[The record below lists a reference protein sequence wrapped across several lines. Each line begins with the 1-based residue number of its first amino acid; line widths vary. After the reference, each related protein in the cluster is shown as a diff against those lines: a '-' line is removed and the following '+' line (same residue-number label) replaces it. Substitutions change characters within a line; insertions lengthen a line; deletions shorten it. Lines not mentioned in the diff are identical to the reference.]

1 MTDNYY
7 ARFANHCSKVGMHPQ
22 TAARHEG
29 IPWSTVLKWK
39 KRNPSP
45 RHAKVVDAFLLK
57 SADMFLSRH
66 AVTMGVDPEGIA
78 MVDQRHERT
87 GEILETEGEILTAAD
102 TRDLLLPHEVVRD
115 PVHGDIWITALERTI
130 IDSPAFQRLRK
141 LSQLGPTKLVYHGAT
156 HDRFGH
162 SLGTLQCAE
171 DLVNIVNKNAKVYQ
185 QRHIIGVDDY
195 PRLLIRLC
203 ALLHDVAHMPFGHTL
218 SKEGN
223 LTPDEWSDEKRA
235 DIWLRDD
242 NKCSITSRMRGFL
255 IEKGIAEDKASQVVD
270 HVIEYLVDIEQPMNH
285 AYPYICDIV
294 GNTLCADLLDY
305 VERDMYFCGLKEK
318 SGDRVIKY
326 LSVMRLVPTNKG
338 GRQVRGDAANKGGTE
353 DSEEFEPSHDERRG
367 RGRVV
372 LLGYR
377 FEREH
382 NPDGKSRLVRKTEIL
397 SEAIDLLRRRF
408 ALAEKVYFH
417 RTKTEAS
424 AMLISAV
431 ASSTIPFDRLYPMG
445 DEQALLELCRD
456 TSENN
461 SRCRHLLSAY
471 EERRLFKPIYQIGYI
486 KEEETEE
493 SLSLWKRL
501 YPKYRAPTVRRELEE
516 DIEYVADLP
525 PGSIAV
531 YCPHK
536 GMNVKSFEMLVHS
549 QPEGNVK
556 RLGRILDD
564 NRLKEMQAINERFER
579 LWKLQVF
586 VDPEILDPSQV
597 SNGEVQDLSALCEE
611 FIGFPNGIQQL
622 QRRGKALEY
631 QIVGRVAR
639 EYETKN
645 PGAEVPHSVVE
656 QVVASSAKG
665 RPREMISAYRVT
677 LDTLMEGRAE
687 TA

>member
-1 MTDNYY
+1 MDNYY
-7 ARFANHCSKVGMHPQ
+7 AKFVNHCSKVGIHPQ
-22 TAARHEG
+22 TAAKHEG

-39 KRNPSP
+39 KRSPSP
-45 RHAKVVDAFLLK
+45 GHAEAVDAFLLK
-57 SADMFLSRH
+57 SADMFLNRN
-66 AVTMGVDPEGIA
+66 AVTMEAITEGVA
-78 MVDQRHERT
+78 MVKQKQ
-87 GEILETEGEILTAAD
+87 GEANEIVKTEGEILTIKEMQ
-102 TRDLLLPHEVVRD
+102 DLLLPHEVVRD
-115 PVHGDIWITALERTI
+115 PIHGDIWITALERTI

-162 SLGTLQCAE
+162 SLGTLQSAE
-171 DLVNIVNKNAKVYQ
+171 DLVNIINKNAKVYDKP
-185 QRHIIGVDDY
+185 HIMSVDDY
-195 PRLLIRLC
+195 PHLLIRLC

-223 LTPDEWSDEKRA
+223 LAPDEWSDETRA
-235 DIWLRDD
+235 KLWLKDD
-242 NKCSITSRMRGFL
+242 NKRSITSRMRDFL
-255 IEKGIAEDKASQVVD
+255 IEKGIAEERAKRVVD
-270 HVIEYLVDIEQPMNH
+270 DVIKYLVNLEQPMKH
-285 AYPYICDIV
+285 AHPYICDIV

-326 LSVMRLVPTNKG
+326 LSVMRLVPTDKG
-338 GRQVRGDAANKGGTE
+338 SRQVQGEAANKGEAE
-353 DSEEFEPSHDERRG
+353 DNEEFEPSNDEKKG
-367 RGRVV
+367 KGRVV

-382 NPDGKSRLVRKTEIL
+382 SPEGKSKLVRKIEIL

-431 ASSTIPFDRLYPMG
+431 ASSTVPLEMLYPMG
-445 DEQALLELCRD
+445 EEQTLLELCRD
-456 TSENN
+456 TSEKNA
-461 SRCRHLLSAY
+461 RCRHLLSAY
-471 EERRLFKPIYQIGYI
+471 EERRLFKPVYQIDYI

-493 SLSLWKRL
+493 SLSLWKGI
-501 YPKYRAPTVRRELEE
+501 YPKYRRPTVRRELEE

-549 QPEGNVK
+549 QPEGNIK

-564 NRLKEMQAINERFER
+564 NRLKEMEAINERFER

-586 VDPEILDPSQV
+586 VDPEVIDPSQV
-597 SNGEVQDLSALCEE
+597 SNGEVQDLNALCEK
-611 FIGFPNGIQQL
+611 FMKFPNSIQQL
-622 QRRGKALEY
+622 QGKGKALEY
-631 QIVGRVAR
+631 QIAGRVAH
-639 EYETKN
+639 EYEEKN
-645 PGAEVPHSVVE
+645 PGIEVPYSVVE
-656 QVVASSAKG
+656 QVVVSSAKG

-677 LDTLMEGRAE
+677 LNTLMGGRREAP
-687 TA
+687 